1 LPVEETTVNEHRR
14 LSDKILAAFH
24 QACSEGSVEVAEE
37 LFRALEAALTA
48 HGGAGVRDRR
58 DDVAFIAAARDKLTR
73 LRAEKVG

>member
-1 LPVEETTVNEHRR
+1 METPVTAQRR
-14 LSDKILAAFH
+14 LSDKILAAFD

-37 LFRALEAALTA
+37 LLRALEAALTG

-73 LRAEKVG
+73 LRAEKAA